1 MKKAVEF
8 IKGFAGVFF
17 FSQLFSYFLVNGPV
31 WDTSSFFYHISV
43 YLIAT
48 IAFSILALLIAY
60 FKKPSSTPEESTVDE
75 RTKGMYLRFMGSI
88 FMFSY
93 FILLGVTGYF
103 MLTNQET
110 IPTNYLFYYSFGVLF
125 IGMVVSP
132 MVIRK
137 L

>member
-1 MKKAVEF
+1 MKKATEF

-17 FSQLFSYFLVNGPV
+17 FTQIFSYFSANGNV
-31 WDTSSFFYHISV
+31 WNTPSFFYHLVV
-43 YLIAT
+43 YIVAV
-48 IAFSILALLIAY
+48 IAFLILALLIAY
-60 FKKPSSTPEESTVDE
+60 FKKPSSTPEEPTVDE
-75 RTKGMYLRFMGSI
+75 RTKGIYLRFIGSI

-93 FILLGVTGYF
+93 FILMGVTGYL

>member
-1 MKKAVEF
+1 
-8 IKGFAGVFF
+8 
-17 FSQLFSYFLVNGPV
+17 
-31 WDTSSFFYHISV
+31 
-43 YLIAT
+43 
-48 IAFSILALLIAY
+48 AY
-60 FKKPSSTPEESTVDE
+60 FKKPGSTPEESTIDE
-75 RTKGMYLRFMGSI
+75 RTIGMYLQFIGSI

-93 FILLGVTGYF
+93 FILMGVTGYL

-110 IPTNYLFYYSFGVLF
+110 VPTNYLFYYSFGVLF

>member
-1 MKKAVEF
+1 MKKAMDF

-17 FSQLFSYFLVNGPV
+17 FSQIFNYLLVNGPV

-43 YLIAT
+43 YVIAT
-48 IAFSILALLIAY
+48 IAFSALALLIAY
-60 FKKPSSTPEESTVDE
+60 FKKPSSTPEEPTVDE
-75 RTKGMYLRFMGSI
+75 RTKGMYLRFIGSI

-93 FILLGVTGYF
+93 FILMGVTGYL

-110 IPTNYLFYYSFGVLF
+110 IPTDYLFYYSFGVLF